1 MRYILFFLDAKS
13 FYAIMNRYR
22 PTSFSYFSAAVAIM
36 KLLFTESLV
45 PMGASM
51 VLIISIFLSSNT
63 PLGYSQVSANQT
75 FSVYEGDRTFH
86 STRGKFN
93 ITVPVGWIIQETD
106 NIDTYTL
113 LEEMMQGSRLL
124 AQICPKDQAIAIDER
139 SYDCKGSNQTIY
151 IEQYRD
157 LDDQP
162 EFASIADDNAT
173 SQDLLEY
180 RIMRLQKL
188 GYSQINVLNNTNLTI
203 SVIDSNTNN
212 KTLAVVPANL
222 VEMRY
227 NSPNSTDTWGYFLLA
242 ITNATSNSR
251 MVSGYSLSYE
261 ANAATLP
268 SLTPPEPIVRTFQSF
283 QFVKDAGGELSA
295 PKVENN
301 DYRNDTFNST
311 QSLTRYLEDLLPPSS
326 RLQEQTN
333 TNNTLS

>member
-1 MRYILFFLDAKS
+1 
-13 FYAIMNRYR
+13 
-22 PTSFSYFSAAVAIM
+22 M
-36 KLLFTESLV
+36 KLLLTVTSV
-45 PMGASM
+45 PIGAYF
-51 VLIISIFLSSNT
+51 VLIISICLFSNI

-75 FSVYEGDRTFH
+75 FPVYEGDSTFH

-93 ITVPVGWIIQETD
+93 ITVPVGWVIQEID
-106 NIDTYTL
+106 NTDTYTL

-124 AQICPKDQAIAIDER
+124 AQICPKDHAIATDDG
-139 SYDCKGSNQTIY
+139 SYDCKESNQTIY

-157 LDDQP
+157 LDGQP

-173 SQDLLEY
+173 NQDFLEY
-180 RIMRLQKL
+180 QIMRLQKL

-203 SVIDSNTNN
+203 SVTDSNTNN
-212 KTLAVVPANL
+212 NTLAMVPANL

-251 MVSGYSLSYE
+251 MITGYSLSYE
-261 ANAATLP
+261 ANTATLP
-268 SLTPPEPIVRTFQSF
+268 SLIPPEPIVRIFQSF
-283 QFVKDAGGELSA
+283 QFIKDAGGELSA

-311 QSLTRYLEDLLPPSS
+311 ESLTKYLEDLLPPSP
-326 RLQEQTN
+326 RLQQQTN
-333 TNNTLS
+333 SNNTVA